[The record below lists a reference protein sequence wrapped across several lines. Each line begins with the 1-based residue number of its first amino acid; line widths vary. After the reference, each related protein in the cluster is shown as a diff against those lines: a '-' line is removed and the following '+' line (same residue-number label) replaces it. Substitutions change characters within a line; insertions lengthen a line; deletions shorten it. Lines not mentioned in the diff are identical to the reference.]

1 MFEWAYDGV
10 NTSIPRNVGPECA
23 NYLSIKRRIIETLL
37 ISVFVTSCIL
47 WGLKRVTLPKNLTFV
62 GHGHDRVGRR
72 VLLIAMSLVLGMEI
86 GFKFT
91 SRTVIYLLNPCHITT
106 ALQLYLLAADPSP
119 TVTAIFRIHLN
130 LLNGPVLAYLFPE
143 TESRIIFADRA
154 MYYIQH
160 GLMLVIP
167 YYLLRIGGVYNIEP
181 LSDMS
186 WSVLSYGLNA
196 GYHFWILQCVALP
209 IQVNLSHMLCAA
221 VLDPFEGQN
230 YRIWATIHQAILCP
244 FLCKLFCYGS
254 NFFLTKFPLT
264 RVKPALECTIPK
276 KKCTYEQSERSHE
289 GSNTSGNGH
298 THFD

>member
-1 MFEWAYDGV
+1 MFEWAYDGI
-10 NTSIPRNVGPECA
+10 NSSIPRNVGPECA
-23 NYLSIKRRIIETLL
+23 NYLSLKRRIIETLF
-37 ISVFVTSCIL
+37 ISVFIISCIV
-47 WGLKRVTLPKNLTFV
+47 WGLKHVTLPKKVVYVNQ
-62 GHGHDRVGRR
+62 DCVGRR
-72 VLLIAMSLVLGMEI
+72 VLLIIMSLVLGMEI

-143 TESRIIFADRA
+143 TESRIIFADKS

-181 LSDMS
+181 FSDMS
-186 WSVLSYGLNA
+186 WSILSFGLNA
-196 GYHFWILQCVALP
+196 GYHFWILQSVALP
-209 IQVNLSHMLCAA
+209 VQVNLSHMLCAA

-230 YRIWATIHQAILCP
+230 YRIWAVTHQSILCP
-244 FLCKLFCYGS
+244 TLSKLFSYGS
-254 NFFLTKFPLT
+254 NFFLTKFPPT
-264 RVKPALECTIPK
+264 RVKPTLECTIPK
-276 KKCTYEQSERSHE
+276 MNCTHEQNEKLHE
-289 GSNTSGNGH
+289 DSNTSGNGH

>member
-10 NTSIPRNVGPECA
+10 NSSIPRNVGPECA
-23 NYLSIKRRIIETLL
+23 NYLTLKRRIIETLF
-37 ISVFVTSCIL
+37 ISVFIISFIV
-47 WGLKRVTLPKNLTFV
+47 WGLKRVTLPRKLAYV
-62 GHGHDRVGRR
+62 GQDRVGRR
-72 VLLIAMSLVLGMEI
+72 VLLIVMSLVLGMEI

-143 TESRIIFADRA
+143 TESRIIFADKA

-186 WSVLSYGLNA
+186 WSILSYGLNA
-196 GYHFWILQCVALP
+196 GYHFWILQSVALP
-209 IQVNLSHMLCAA
+209 VQVNLSHMLCAA

-230 YRIWATIHQAILCP
+230 YRIWAVTHQLILCP
-244 FLCKLFCYGS
+244 ILCKLFCYGS

-264 RVKPALECTIPK
+264 RVKPSLECAIPK
-276 KKCTYEQSERSHE
+276 KNCTYEQNEKLHE
-289 GSNTSGNGH
+289 ESNTSGNGH